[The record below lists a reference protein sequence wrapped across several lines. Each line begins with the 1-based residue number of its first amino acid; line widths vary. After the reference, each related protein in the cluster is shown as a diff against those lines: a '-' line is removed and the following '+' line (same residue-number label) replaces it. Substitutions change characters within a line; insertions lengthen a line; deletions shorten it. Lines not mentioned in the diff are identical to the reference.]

1 MGRISMEAAPRTE
14 AMSFVTT
21 VRTRSDLLK
30 VSTMLRV
37 SVSELINRALAE
49 SLSKYGREI
58 QLYDNVFG
66 EGDIPVKE

>member
-1 MGRISMEAAPRTE
+1 MGRIQMGTVPRTE
-14 AMSFVTT
+14 GMSFVTT
-21 VRTRSDLLK
+21 PRTRSDLLK

>member
-1 MGRISMEAAPRTE
+1 MGTVPRTE

-21 VRTRSDLLK
+21 PRTRSNLLK

-37 SVSELINRALAE
+37 SVSELINRELTE
-49 SLSKYGREI
+49 GLSKYGREI

-66 EGDIPVKE
+66 DGDIPTKE